1 MRSTN
6 FIIIK
11 KHKIVS
17 KEIELKELN
26 EKLETALDA
35 IDTLNDKVKEYDTK
49 FEALAN
55 NVTSLAVAD
64 KPAAKRVIADPGVV
78 TIGREKYKFGS
89 LAFRVS
95 TAAGLVK
102 YIAEDVAKDAA
113 LCAELLEK
121 HPSVFVKA

>member
-35 IDTLNDKVKEYDTK
+35 IDTLNEKVKEYDAK
-49 FEALAN
+49 FEALAKD
-55 NVTSLAVAD
+55 VTSLNVAD
-64 KPAAKRVIADPGVV
+64 KPVAKRAIADPGVV
-78 TIGREKYKFGS
+78 TIGKEKFKFVS
-89 LAFRVS
+89 LAFRVNTPS
-95 TAAGLVK
+95 GLVK
-102 YIAEDVAKDAA
+102 YIAEDVAKDIA